1 MASDLAGC
9 PLRTDAVAAGAVTN
23 GLATRAEVW
32 EQTEVWREAARSEE
46 STASGALPGVT
57 SASVRSRTTFVVR
70 AAEAARSIRAKTPMT
85 MTTADAHPAMHGET
99 RANPRHSHSR

>member
-9 PLRTDAVAAGAVTN
+9 PLRTDAAVVGAMTN
-23 GLATRAEVW
+23 GLVTREAVW
-32 EQTEVWREAARSEE
+32 EQTAGWREAARSGAL
-46 STASGALPGVT
+46 TASGALPGVT

-85 MTTADAHPAMHGET
+85 MTTADAHPAMHGAI
-99 RANPRHSHSR
+99 RASPRHLHSR